1 MCLSVAQIVRAWTEV
16 HPNACFD
23 GYADSNSTIME
34 RVYFQL
40 TKLHLDQKLANY
52 VSIGPVNQKLNVMP
66 QIEEKHE
73 ECVWLFLGV
82 LWNTNLWISV
92 GFQGFEQ
99 QGPITNVGLSSI
111 II

>member
-1 MCLSVAQIVRAWTEV
+1 
-16 HPNACFD
+16 
-23 GYADSNSTIME
+23 ME

-82 LWNTNLWISV
+82 LWNTNL
-92 GFQGFEQ
+92 
-99 QGPITNVGLSSI
+99 
-111 II
+111 

>member
-1 MCLSVAQIVRAWTEV
+1 MCLSVAQIVQAWTEV
-16 HPNACFD
+16 RPNTRFD
-23 GYADSNSTIME
+23 GYADSNYTIME
-34 RVYFQL
+34 RVSFQI

-52 VSIGPVNQKLNVMP
+52 VSIGPVNQKLNAIP

-73 ECVWLFLGV
+73 ECVCLFLGV

-92 GFQGFEQ
+92 GFQGLEQ
-99 QGPITNVGLSSI
+99 MQGLSSI